1 MKTEATKSLTIL
13 MAERIKCQKDVDER
27 YEKLDDRLYKGV
39 GSESSM
45 RRIKHEMEKLSELSI
60 KIDEEVDSLSEF
72 MDKIK

>member
-13 MAERIKCQKDVDER
+13 MAEMIKCQKDVDER

-39 GSESSM
+39 RSESST

-60 KIDEEVDSLSEF
+60 KIDEELDSLSEF